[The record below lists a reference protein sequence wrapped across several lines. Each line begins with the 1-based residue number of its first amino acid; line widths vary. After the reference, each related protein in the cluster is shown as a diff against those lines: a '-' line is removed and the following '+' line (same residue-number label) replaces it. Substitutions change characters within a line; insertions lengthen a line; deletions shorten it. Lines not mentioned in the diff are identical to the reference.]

1 MLSLLESQA
10 VEAAQEVIMNIFE
23 FLVIAVVVQAISKI
37 VRGWLKTR
45 EGVSQTQ
52 IKALE
57 QRLHILEAQHVQDL
71 QKRIG
76 VLEEI
81 FVTEDIELQRKLR
94 HALSFDSLTSPRT
107 ESQHQS

>member
-1 MLSLLESQA
+1 
-10 VEAAQEVIMNIFE
+10 MNFFE

-37 VRGWLKTR
+37 VSRWLKTR
-45 EGVSQTQ
+45 DGVSQRQ

-57 QRLHILEAQHVQDL
+57 QRLDILEVQHVQDL

-81 FVTEDIELQRKLR
+81 FVTEDIALQRKLR
-94 HALSFDSLTSPRT
+94 HALSFDSLTPPLT